1 MKKLITFLTLAVLF
15 SSTAFARVYYV
26 SVPEIK
32 MQIENMEDLK
42 DIEIAYGG
50 SAQWQSVSWMGESH
64 TSSANL
70 IKDRDI
76 KIDKDGNFTLPK
88 VGGLVPLR
96 CLNKTCTL
104 FVGVTIWF
112 KDKNFD
118 GPRRGIAI
126 THYVSSM
133 YSSDEDFEEQL
144 EERVKEMDGKQIRL
158 WTRESDNGYGHS
170 EYEIL

>member
-1 MKKLITFLTLAVLF
+1 
-15 SSTAFARVYYV
+15 
-26 SVPEIK
+26 
-32 MQIENMEDLK
+32 QIENMEDLE
-42 DIEIAYGG
+42 DIEISYGG
-50 SAQWQSVSWMGESH
+50 SAQWQSSGWHSH
-64 TSSANL
+64 TISANL
-70 IKDRDI
+70 IGDRDI
-76 KIDKDGNFTLPK
+76 EVDKDGNFTLPK

-133 YSSDEDFEEQL
+133 YNNDEDFEEQL
-144 EERVKEMDGKQIRL
+144 KESVEQMDGKQIRL
-158 WTRESDNGYGHS
+158 WIRENHDGYGYS
-170 EYEIL
+170 KYEIL